1 MWWKTKIFIMTGQ
14 DFYNDRS
21 RFFYERQQLSGS
33 LNSLAPTLGNKLNF
47 ILIFIPKLFIILILL
62 FVPFQLQLGVALIFI
77 WLLSFGI
84 NFLAFSANQVKLVP
98 RNCSILQSGSFP
110 SLSLLPIYLV
120 LLYHVIQTNINPLKL
135 QFFR

>member
-33 LNSLAPTLGNKLNF
+33 LNSLAPTLGSKLNS
-47 ILIFIPKLFIILILL
+47 ILIYIPKFFIILILL

-110 SLSLLPIYLV
+110 SLSLLPIYLF
-120 LLYHVIQTNINPLKL
+120 LLYHVIQSNINPLKL

>member
-1 MWWKTKIFIMTGQ
+1 MRWKTKIFIMTGQ

-33 LNSLAPTLGNKLNF
+33 LNSLAPTLGNKLNS
-47 ILIFIPKLFIILILL
+47 ISIYIPKFFIILILL

-84 NFLAFSANQVKLVP
+84 NFLAFSADQVKLVP

-110 SLSLLPIYLV
+110 SLSLLPIYLF
-120 LLYHVIQTNINPLKL
+120 LLYHVIQSNINPLKL

>member
-33 LNSLAPTLGNKLNF
+33 LNSLAPTLGNKLNS
-47 ILIFIPKLFIILILL
+47 ILIYIPKFFIILILL
-62 FVPFQLQLGVALIFI
+62 FVPFQLQLGVALILI